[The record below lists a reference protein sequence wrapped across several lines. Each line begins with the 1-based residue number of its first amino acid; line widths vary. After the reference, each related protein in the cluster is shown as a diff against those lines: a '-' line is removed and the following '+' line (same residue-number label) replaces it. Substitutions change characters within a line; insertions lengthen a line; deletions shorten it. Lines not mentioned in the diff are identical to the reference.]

1 MLRMFGLACR
11 LNVHFGQAHCLFELW
26 LGVAARNQRLM
37 KLDFVAVDVECA
49 NPDLASICQI
59 GVATVQAGEIV
70 DTWSQ
75 YVDPE
80 DHFHPMNIRIHGVD
94 EITASGSPTF
104 DEVFA
109 ELDERLSGI
118 VVSHSLFDRA
128 SITRAAEKCGLRLD
142 GREWLDSARIARR
155 AWPDKYARRGC
166 GLANVA
172 TDLGIAFDHHDGKTH
187 EQRRR
192 SCCVRAPQAAWIS
205 TAGCIALHS
214 GRRRCP

>member
-1 MLRMFGLACR
+1 
-11 LNVHFGQAHCLFELW
+11 
-26 LGVAARNQRLM
+26 M
-37 KLDFVAVDVECA
+37 KLDFVAVDVKCA
-49 NPDLASICQI
+49 NPGLASICQI

-80 DHFHPMNIRIHGVD
+80 DHFHPMNIRIHGID
-94 EITASGSPTF
+94 EITVSGSPTF

-172 TDLGIAFDHHDGKTH
+172 TDLGITFDHHDGGEDARAAAEIVLRACTTSGMDIDGWLVSRCTADADDAHKTW
-187 EQRRR
+187 RRPR
-192 SCCVRAPQAAWIS
+192 GAA
-205 TAGCIALHS
+205 L
-214 GRRRCP
+214 R